1 MIDPTLIDPRLD
13 DRGRLLR
20 RAVVTVVA
28 LLLVATLVLAWGRGT
43 FSSDVR
49 VSAQVDDIGGALAT
63 GSDVKLD
70 GVIVGRVESIEPRD
84 GGVRLGLVIP
94 RERAGLIPRKVRAR
108 ILPASV
114 FGTTF
119 VDLAPDPGA
128 AASTSDV
135 LTAGQVIAQDRS
147 ASTLELQDA
156 LDSTND
162 VLTAVRPAQLA
173 ETLGAVATALDG
185 RGEQI
190 GTTMETLDR
199 YLGRLDGRM
208 PLLREDLR
216 LLATNLQTVA
226 NLAPDLLDSVD
237 SGLVTAR
244 TIVARR
250 GQLASTI
257 AGGTALADEFDRLA
271 LDQEDTL
278 VRTLDQTATVVDG
291 VYDERVG
298 ISSGFRSFVGFARNG
313 TGIFADGPFMN
324 TDLIIKIGEDA
335 PYTAAD
341 CPVFGTARGD
351 NCGGSAAA
359 RVGAGGTAPGSGV
372 DDGAIIDRI
381 RGLLSD
387 LDLATASDGGVGEL
401 LLGPYV
407 DGGGQR

>member
-13 DRGRLLR
+13 DRRRLLG
-20 RAVVTVVA
+20 RALVTVVA
-28 LLLVATLVLAWGRGT
+28 LLLVAAIVLAWGRGT
-43 FSSDVR
+43 FSDDVR

-94 RERAGLIPRKVRAR
+94 RERAGAIPREVRAR

-119 VDLAPDPGA
+119 VDLAPGQRA
-128 AASTSDV
+128 APSADDV

-162 VLTAVRPAQLA
+162 VLTAVKPAQLA

-185 RGEQI
+185 RGEQL

-226 NLAPDLLDSVD
+226 ALAPDLLDSVD

-244 TIVARR
+244 TIADRR
-250 GQLASTI
+250 KQLAATI
-257 AGGTALADEFDRLA
+257 AGGTALADELDSLA
-271 LDQEDTL
+271 VGQEDAF
-278 VRTLDQTATVVDG
+278 VRTLDQAATVLDG
-291 VYDERVG
+291 VHDERTG
-298 ISSGFRSFVGFARNG
+298 ISSGFRAFAGFARKG
-313 TGIFADGPFMN
+313 SGVFADGPFMS
-324 TDLIIKIGEDA
+324 TDLVIKIGDDA

-351 NCGGSAAA
+351 NCGGASND
-359 RVGAGGTAPGSGV
+359 RGGLGGGASGTGA

-387 LDLATASDGGVGEL
+387 LDLATARDGGVGEL

-407 DGGGQR
+407 DGGGDR